1 MAYVDKLIEAAQ
13 GFPGHTIRLAPG
25 EQVCLISGDERRP
38 MSSQPLVANQI
49 TALLREIL
57 PESERQLFESE
68 GAVKF
73 SYSSPSGD
81 ADVEGRMVG
90 DAPHLRIVP
99 RPASASAGVLAAPA
113 TAQAMSAS
121 PVTASVGTQ
130 PGSAAAIDAML
141 VEMVAA
147 GASDLH
153 LTSGRPPMVRK
164 DGKLITLGRQEPMD
178 SQEVGG
184 LLYSITPEDKQRG
197 FERDM
202 DCDLSYEI
210 AGVARFRVNLF
221 QDRTGIG
228 GVFRVIPHKIPSVSD
243 LGLPPSVIE
252 MCSLPKGLVI
262 VTGPT
267 GSGKSTTLAAMIDHI
282 NKNHKSHIIS
292 IEDPIEFVHPPQQ
305 CLINQR
311 EVGAHTHGFAQAL
324 RAALREDPDII
335 LVGEMRD
342 LETIAI
348 AIETAETGH
357 LVFGT
362 LHTNTAASA
371 VDRIIDSFPSER
383 QNQIRSM
390 LASSLKGVVA
400 QNLLC
405 KKKGGRVAALEVLII
420 NPAIANLIREG
431 KIYQIPSAMQTGRGA
446 GMITLTDSLLKL
458 IKDGVVDVDEAL
470 SKAASRAELESV
482 LTRAGVKI
490 P

>member
-25 EQVCLISGDERRP
+25 EQVSLISGDERRP
-38 MSSQPLVANQI
+38 MSNQPLVANQI

-57 PESERQLFESE
+57 PESERQLFESN
-68 GAVKF
+68 GTVKF

-81 ADVEGRMVG
+81 AEVEGRMVG

-99 RPASASAGVLAAPA
+99 RPARAGHGAVASAPAATPVAATNGHVPA
-113 TAQAMSAS
+113 QERSSA
-121 PVTASVGTQ
+121 G
-130 PGSAAAIDAML
+130 IDAML
-141 VEMVAA
+141 VEMVEA

-153 LTSGRPPMVRK
+153 LTSGRPPMFRK
-164 DGKLITLGRQEPMD
+164 DGRLVLLSRQEPLD
-178 SQEVGG
+178 SQEVGE
-184 LLYSITPEDKQRG
+184 LLYAITPEDKQRE

-210 AGVARFRVNLF
+210 ADVARFRVNLF

-228 GVFRVIPHKIPSVSD
+228 GVFRVIPYQIPSASD
-243 LGLPPSVIE
+243 LGLPASVID
-252 MCSLPKGLVI
+252 MCRLPKGLVI

-282 NKNHKSHIIS
+282 NRNHKSHIIS

-311 EVGAHTHGFAQAL
+311 EVGAHTHGFSQAL

-400 QNLLC
+400 QNLLR
-405 KKKGGRVAALEVLII
+405 KKSGGRVAAQEVLIV

-446 GMITLTDSLLKL
+446 GMITLNDSLLKL
-458 IKDGVVDVDEAL
+458 VKDGVVDVEEAL
-470 SKAASRAELESV
+470 SKAASRSELENV
-482 LTRAGVKI
+482 LGRSGVQTA
-490 P
+490 